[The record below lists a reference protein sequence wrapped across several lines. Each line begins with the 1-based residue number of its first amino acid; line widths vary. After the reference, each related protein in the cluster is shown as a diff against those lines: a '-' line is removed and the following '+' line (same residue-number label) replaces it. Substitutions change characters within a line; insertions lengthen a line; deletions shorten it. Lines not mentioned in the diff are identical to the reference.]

1 VGFPEAIK
9 QLNHSEQFCIF
20 QEEMMRSS
28 MRVFVVAILGFLFSA
43 AAMAEDSSPVKKDS
57 AATASATTATTP
69 QPASLDPVV
78 QSTGSSSLRGEDTPA
93 VTGFAGFSFVHT
105 NINGGLRVA
114 PVPAPPSFGP
124 FNLFGGTG
132 SIQGNIRDWF
142 GLKADFGGYAF
153 KELNPGTDGRLY
165 TYMFGPVFS
174 ARNNPKWTP
183 YFHTLFGVAR
193 LTGSAPGINTHANVF
208 GSLLGGGVDWNA
220 SRHIGIRLFQAEY
233 LLTKFNDGVPP
244 GSGKNR
250 QNGARLSTG
259 IVFNFG
265 YPAKVVIEPPKPQP
279 VPQPPTIS
287 CSANPSSIIQGGAIT
302 IRTNA
307 SSPQGDK
314 VRVAVS
320 STCGVNGNG
329 EDVSVDT
336 TTMQPGSCTVT
347 CTGTDEHQLT
357 ATSTTSF
364 TVEPK
369 PNHPPTMTCAADK
382 TSVVS
387 GDPVTITA
395 TASDPD
401 GDPLT
406 YNWTTSGGKLSG
418 SGASV
423 QLDSSSAQGAVTVGG
438 HVEDGRGGAANC
450 QVSVEV
456 TPRSLSLHSIYYPTN
471 LPTKAN
477 PDAGMIPSQKQTLNT
492 VATDFKRYLQV
503 KPDARLLLEAHADSR
518 GSSAFNLAL
527 SERRVGLAKKYL
539 VQQGVPETNLDT
551 KAHGK
556 EKNLTAAE
564 VKDLVEKNSEMTA
577 EEKARTLKQQ
587 NLQTVVWASNRRVDI
602 TLESTGQTSVRQFP
616 FNTVDALSLIGGREK
631 PKPVKPVR
639 KPAARK
645 AGAASKKGAAKKQ

>member
-1 VGFPEAIK
+1 
-9 QLNHSEQFCIF
+9 
-20 QEEMMRSS
+20 MRSS

-43 AAMAEDSSPVKKDS
+43 AAMAEDSNPAKKDS
-57 AATASATTATTP
+57 AATNSAAAATTP
-69 QPASLDPVV
+69 QPATFDPVM
-78 QSTGSSSLRGEDTPA
+78 QSTSSSSLRGEDTPA
-93 VTGFAGFSFVHT
+93 LTGFLGFSYAHT
-105 NINGGLRVA
+105 TINGGLRVA
-114 PVPAPPSFGP
+114 PAPATPSFGP

-142 GLKADFGGYAF
+142 GLKADFGGYTF

-165 TYMFGPVFS
+165 TYMFGPVFT

-193 LTGSAPGINTHANVF
+193 LTASAPGINTHANVF

-220 SRHIGIRLFQAEY
+220 SRHIAIRLFQAEY
-233 LLTKFNDGVPP
+233 LLTKFNDGIPP

-250 QNGARLSTG
+250 QNGARLSSG

-265 YPAKVVIEPPKPQP
+265 YPAKAVIEPPKPQP
-279 VPQPPTIS
+279 QVVPQPPTIS

-302 IRTNA
+302 IRSNA
-307 SSPQGDK
+307 TSPQGDK

-320 STCGVNGNG
+320 STCGINGNG
-329 EDVSVDT
+329 EDVSADT
-336 TTMQPGSCTVT
+336 TTMQPGSCNVT
-347 CTGTDEHQLT
+347 CTGTDEHQRT

-387 GDPVTITA
+387 GDPVNITA

-406 YNWTTSGGKLSG
+406 YSWKTSGGQLSG
-418 SGASV
+418 TGASAR
-423 QLDSSSAQGAVTVGG
+423 LDTSSAQGAVTVNG
-438 HVEDGRGGAANC
+438 HVEDGRGGAADC

-471 LPTKAN
+471 LPTRTS
-477 PDAGMIPSQKQTLNT
+477 PDAGLIPSQKQTLNT

-518 GSSAFNLAL
+518 GSTEFNLAL
-527 SERRVGLAKKYL
+527 SERRAGLAKKYL
-539 VQQGVPETNLDT
+539 VQQGVPETSLDT

-556 EKNLTAAE
+556 EKNLAPAD
-564 VKDLVEKNSEMTA
+564 VKNLVEKNSEMTA

-587 NLQTVVWASNRRVDI
+587 NLQTIVWASNRRVDI
-602 TLESTGQTSVRQFP
+602 TLESTGQTSVQQFP

-631 PKPVKPVR
+631 PKAKPGRKPV
-639 KPAARK
+639 RK
-645 AGAASKKGAAKKQ
+645 AGAASKKGAAKK